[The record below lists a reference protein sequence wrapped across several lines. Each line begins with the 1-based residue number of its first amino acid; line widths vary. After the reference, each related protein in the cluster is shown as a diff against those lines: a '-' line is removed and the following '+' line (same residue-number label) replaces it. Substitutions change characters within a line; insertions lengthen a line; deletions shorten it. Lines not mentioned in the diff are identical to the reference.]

1 MCYYTLPQEE
11 AKQTGCGCSVR
22 VLRSTM
28 VLLLAKL
35 GTLTT
40 RTLAPDEGSAQAVGT
55 HEYTAAHGRHA
66 SVCLSVCLSLC
77 LSVSLGYAWYFYARC
92 ASGTS
97 TPTRTR
103 GIQISADLSWQA
115 LLLLRCYY
123 YRWPRTIAF
132 TEVHLTRA
140 PILHTSSK
148 YTAP

>member
-1 MCYYTLPQEE
+1 
-11 AKQTGCGCSVR
+11 
-22 VLRSTM
+22 M

-66 SVCLSVCLSLC
+66 SVCFSVCLSVG
-77 LSVSLGYAWYFYARC
+77 LSVSLSLCFSRLCMVLLCTVCQRDKHPYSYSY
-92 ASGTS
+92 
-97 TPTRTR
+97 